1 MSLAY
6 LPLPKLTRC
15 NRSILPSDYSKQG
28 DTPSARLSKLG
39 CGPYR
44 RQKHTSGWTPANK
57 IPDVEPF
64 DYRKDSRKPKYIE
77 KGDPLQDEEILL
89 QGLPIVEPGDE
100 AINTIR
106 KVPSDQALMP
116 LRWGS
121 SRRATGRSKSGLQIQ
136 VPSSNA
142 PTSLILGEAITGK
155 SIIYAYTSSSS
166 SSSGRTTSSFG
177 AVGDHLASTRS
188 AVLPRTL
195 AAMGDQNP
203 SVKVERSVMSAN
215 CRTRSPLADLVLS
228 STPDEEPY
236 QLLALG
242 QVGPWKRPFTPQLV
256 KPSRLCTLI
265 QRRRSLS
272 DLKEAPQ
279 ARQCSVGVELEAPKP
294 QVPANMKVLGPD
306 DIKVVR
312 KDSLVQPDEVSSIEA
327 KEPPVWSRKGL
338 PFEENRR
345 ARSGLRVHLR
355 SQLLLHVDIHQL
367 TEWQSKVFIMKSTN
381 IHNLRASVE
390 HEVWSSTKGANR
402 VLQNAWESRKPG
414 EKIIFMFSITHR
426 YGGKYCGLAE
436 MSGPFD
442 PEREVNIWTEGLQGN
457 EGVIPTR
464 WIVAKDV
471 EFSAFDDLN
480 YNDKRVTQLRHA
492 ESRGVPYKIVRVQRA
507 PARVIFVSYGLFPL
521 QDGSMVPHPTMNPP
535 SRGLETVLP
544 TQSNAA
550 SPTMLTGQAMQEE
563 ALQPLEGIRSE
574 DALGQFSYAPATQ
587 TTVVTTTTTTTTNF
601 PPIMMKAPQHLYD
614 LDPKLYPLA
623 SSPTPTSIKKLCFD
637 VDGTPT
643 LFQEADDTLETLE
656 KLKHQQKALTAS
668 DGALRSVAKSD
679 HAFERP
685 RPEELRMGSSDAL
698 SHQQASS
705 TAPSSRRKRSASPV
719 SISEAV
725 TLASGQVPRK
735 RRLVSGG
742 NTSSSLGNADFSTR
756 KASQSRLQIV
766 QTSTPITPHLGRSNT
781 VQNQTPPVWL
791 SEAMEEHERED
802 PVSSTFDASAAN
814 EDDPQILSPRSE
826 TTRGVTSRE
835 DGVANHENDMI
846 EDSEVQS
853 AWRDLGIGSAMTPRM
868 ENDEDEVF
876 PQFRQPD
883 RPRPTILDTTA
894 AQDVSL
900 PSPSLSPVTA
910 AANMQSR
917 RGYFEQ
923 PILGRTN
930 APGSFQ
936 SLLSQSQNS
945 TRSSISDEA
954 LHICLNGET
963 SEPASKEVAPAN
975 GQISTRSLLSLPS
988 MVDTFEAMPEEMKS
1002 YLMYQFLR
1010 RCSKPVL
1017 HFVADVVNPALKCD
1031 FLRLLPVE
1039 LCINVIGNLDV
1050 KTLCRAAQV
1059 SKRWRQLIDSS
1070 EKIWKRLFDV
1080 DNYVLPEGEL
1090 PRAIREGWGWQS
1102 ESQTEDHEKD
1112 LSAFSTNP
1120 SDTDLSVSSRMYR
1133 EHSGTSPFAASQSG
1147 SATPQTKKSKRK
1159 AKSKSKP
1166 SSRKYQKRIHS
1177 ASVDSIDLEDEALLD
1192 MASAD
1197 GPYAAANAAAAAVPY
1212 PRIGLPSLKNLHLFK
1227 SIFMRHH
1234 IIRKTWMQDEVTP
1247 RHIAFR
1253 AHQRHVVTCLQFDAD
1268 KILTGSDDSNIN
1280 VYDTKTGALRA
1291 TLEGHEGG
1299 VWALQYEGNV
1309 LVSGS
1314 TDRTVRVW
1322 DIEKGKCTQVFQGHT
1337 STVRC
1342 LQILMPTPVEGKS
1355 RNQMMPKQPLII
1367 TGSRDSNLRVW
1378 KLPKPGDA
1386 PLFQTGPAPDENAD
1400 CKYFVRTLSGHHHSV
1415 RAIAAYADTLVSGSY
1430 DCSVRVWKISTGET
1444 LHRLQ
1449 GHTQKVYSVVL
1460 DNKRKRCISGSMDN
1474 LVKVWSLET
1483 GTVLFNLEGHSSLVG
1498 LLDLQQDRLV
1508 SAAADSTLRIWD
1520 PENGHCRST
1529 LSAHTG
1535 AITCFQ
1541 HDGQKVISGSDR
1553 TLKMWDVATGD
1564 FVKDL
1569 LTDLSGVWQV
1579 KFNERRCVA
1588 AVQRNNLTYIEVLDF
1603 GASRD
1608 GVPGHKRGRRIV
1620 VNVDGQEV
1628 SDPHDTSADADIIV
1642 ED

>member
-1 MSLAY
+1 MV
-6 LPLPKLTRC
+6 PLP
-15 NRSILPSDYSKQG
+15 Q
-28 DTPSARLSKLG
+28 
-39 CGPYR
+39 
-44 RQKHTSGWTPANK
+44 
-57 IPDVEPF
+57 
-64 DYRKDSRKPKYIE
+64 
-77 KGDPLQDEEILL
+77 
-89 QGLPIVEPGDE
+89 
-100 AINTIR
+100 
-106 KVPSDQALMP
+106 
-116 LRWGS
+116 
-121 SRRATGRSKSGLQIQ
+121 
-136 VPSSNA
+136 
-142 PTSLILGEAITGK
+142 
-155 SIIYAYTSSSS
+155 
-166 SSSGRTTSSFG
+166 
-177 AVGDHLASTRS
+177 
-188 AVLPRTL
+188 
-195 AAMGDQNP
+195 
-203 SVKVERSVMSAN
+203 
-215 CRTRSPLADLVLS
+215 
-228 STPDEEPY
+228 
-236 QLLALG
+236 
-242 QVGPWKRPFTPQLV
+242 
-256 KPSRLCTLI
+256 
-265 QRRRSLS
+265 
-272 DLKEAPQ
+272 
-279 ARQCSVGVELEAPKP
+279 ELEP
-294 QVPANMKVLGPD
+294 
-306 DIKVVR
+306 
-312 KDSLVQPDEVSSIEA
+312 
-327 KEPPVWSRKGL
+327 
-338 PFEENRR
+338 
-345 ARSGLRVHLR
+345 
-355 SQLLLHVDIHQL
+355 
-367 TEWQSKVFIMKSTN
+367 
-381 IHNLRASVE
+381 
-390 HEVWSSTKGANR
+390 
-402 VLQNAWESRKPG
+402 
-414 EKIIFMFSITHR
+414 
-426 YGGKYCGLAE
+426 
-436 MSGPFD
+436 
-442 PEREVNIWTEGLQGN
+442 
-457 EGVIPTR
+457 
-464 WIVAKDV
+464 
-471 EFSAFDDLN
+471 
-480 YNDKRVTQLRHA
+480 
-492 ESRGVPYKIVRVQRA
+492 
-507 PARVIFVSYGLFPL
+507 
-521 QDGSMVPHPTMNPP
+521 
-535 SRGLETVLP
+535 VLP
-544 TQSNAA
+544 TQSDAT
-550 SPTMLTGQAMQEE
+550 SPTMSKSQTTQKG
-563 ALQPLEGIRSE
+563 ALQPLEGIRP
-574 DALGQFSYAPATQ
+574 DDVLGQFSYAPATQ

-623 SSPTPTSIKKLCFD
+623 SSPTPTSIKRLCFD

-656 KLKHQQKALTAS
+656 KVCEPIKIYSALGDRIFQLTSCVSCQLKHQQKALTAS
-668 DGALRSVAKSD
+668 HGALRSVAKSN
-679 HAFERP
+679 HAFETP
-685 RPEELRMGSSDAL
+685 RPEEYVSREPDAA
-698 SHQQASS
+698 SHQQFSSAASG
-705 TAPSSRRKRSASPV
+705 SRRKRSASPV

-725 TLASGQVPRK
+725 TLVSGRGSRK

-742 NTSSSLGNADFSTR
+742 TKGSNLGNGDFPTR
-756 KASQSRLQIV
+756 KASRSRLQIV
-766 QTSTPITPHLGRSNT
+766 QTSTPITPHVNRSDT
-781 VQNQTPPVWL
+781 VHQIPRAWR
-791 SEAMEEHERED
+791 SEDMQEHDMED
-802 PVSSTFDASAAN
+802 PPPSTFDASAAN
-814 EDDPQILSPRSE
+814 QDDAQILSPRSE

-835 DGVANHENDMI
+835 DDAINHEHEMI
-846 EDSEVQS
+846 EDSEVQL

-868 ENDEDEVF
+868 ENDEDERF

-883 RPRPTILDTTA
+883 RPRPSILDTTA

-910 AANMQSR
+910 AANIQSR

-923 PILGRTN
+923 PMLGRSITN
-930 APGSFQ
+930 GNSQ

-945 TRSSISDEA
+945 TGSSTSDET
-954 LHICLNGET
+954 LHNTQDGET
-963 SEPASKEVAPAN
+963 SGPTVKEVASIN
-975 GQISTRSLLSLPS
+975 GPLSTRSLLSLPS

-1039 LCINVIGNLDV
+1039 LCLNVIGNLDV

-1080 DNYVLPEGEL
+1080 DNYILPEGEL

-1102 ESQTEDHEKD
+1102 ESQTGDHEKD

-1120 SDTDLSVSSRMYR
+1120 SDTDWSVSSRMYR
-1133 EHSGTSPFAASQSG
+1133 GHSATSPFAASQSG
-1147 SATPQTKKSKRK
+1147 SATPQSKKSKRK
-1159 AKSKSKP
+1159 AKSRSKP
-1166 SSRKYQKRIHS
+1166 TSRKHQKRIHS
-1177 ASVDSIDLEDEALLD
+1177 TSMDSIDLEDEAFLD
-1192 MASAD
+1192 LASAD

-1227 SIFMRHH
+1227 SIYMRHH

-1291 TLEGHEGG
+1291 RLEGHEGG

-1355 RNQMMPKQPLII
+1355 RDQMMPKQPLII

-1400 CKYFVRTLSGHHHSV
+1400 CKYFVRTLAGHHHSV

-1553 TLKMWDVATGD
+1553 TLKMWDVTTGD

-1588 AVQRNNLTYIEVLDF
+1588 AVQRNNLTYIEVRFPMGMRSIAAKHLIQVLDF

-1608 GVPGHKRGRRIV
+1608 GVPGHRRGRRIV

-1628 SDPHDTSADADIIV
+1628 SDPHDTSADADIIA